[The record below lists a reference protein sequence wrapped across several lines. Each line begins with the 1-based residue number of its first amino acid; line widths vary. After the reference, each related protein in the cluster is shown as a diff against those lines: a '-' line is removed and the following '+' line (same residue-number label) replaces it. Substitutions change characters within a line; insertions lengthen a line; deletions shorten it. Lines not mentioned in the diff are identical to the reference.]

1 MILTLEGSPSAKRPD
16 QPRSFDQPAGEH
28 FSQKNHTTMDMIFLP
43 IERVLPARDAA
54 LRKTRE
60 KVWIRH
66 YDSTTFGK
74 NTRT

>member
-1 MILTLEGSPSAKRPD
+1 
-16 QPRSFDQPAGEH
+16 
-28 FSQKNHTTMDMIFLP
+28 MDMIFLP
-43 IERVLPARDAA
+43 IERVLPAEDAA